1 MRGRDPVFST
11 SDVRA
16 AQRANRAQQQRRAQE
31 LRADEKQ
38 RWEHLVELQTGVLQ
52 RPLLME

>member
-31 LRADEKQ
+31 LRADEKK